1 MTFSSDR
8 VTVTAGLGTVPAV
21 ISGGYGFMANG
32 SLAIDTDVPA
42 GNNYDAGI
50 RMSAAGAV
58 YGTITSDPSDVIVN
72 GLRITQTGAVVYE
85 SAATTLVVNGN
96 PLTAN
101 GRLAVI

>member
-1 MTFSSDR
+1 MT
-8 VTVTAGLGTVPAV
+8 
-21 ISGGYGFMANG
+21 NG
-32 SLAIDTDVPA
+32 SVAIDTDAPA
-42 GNNYDAGI
+42 GNNYGAGFKL
-50 RMSAAGAV
+50 SATGAI
-58 YGTITSDPSDVIVN
+58 YGTVTSDPSDVIVN